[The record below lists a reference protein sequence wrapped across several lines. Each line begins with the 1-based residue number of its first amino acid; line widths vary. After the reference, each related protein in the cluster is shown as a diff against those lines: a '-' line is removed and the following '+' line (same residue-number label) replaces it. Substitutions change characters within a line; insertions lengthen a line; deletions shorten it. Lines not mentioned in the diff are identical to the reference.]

1 MMYCIGLGEPD
12 KSPRYVNTCDDHW
25 YTTTS
30 VKLFQFTQ
38 NQVNTIITQLRSHFQ
53 FKIFVLDQN
62 GEVIFNTTKQK
73 NMPAKAESKTT
84 GLAIKIRV

>member
-12 KSPRYVNTCDDHW
+12 KSPRYVSTCDEHW

-53 FKIFVLDQN
+53 YKIFVLDQN
-62 GEVIFNTTKQK
+62 GNVIFNTNKPKQEQK
-73 NMPAKAESKTT
+73 KVEAKAS
-84 GLAIKIRV
+84 GLTIKIRV

>member
-1 MMYCIGLGEPD
+1 MMYCIGIGEPD
-12 KSPRYVNTCDDHW
+12 KSPRYVSTCDDHW

-38 NQVNTIITQLRSHFQ
+38 NQVNTIITQLRNHLQ

-73 NMPAKAESKTT
+73 NMPEKAESKTT
-84 GLAIKIRV
+84 GLVIKIRV